1 MKKPKTAPL
10 LRKKK
15 HHDAITQDFDKTKQ
29 KHLEKLATKMLE
41 DQEKIDKLR
50 DKNINTDFLKLF

>member
-1 MKKPKTAPL
+1 MKKPKKAPL

-15 HHDAITQDFDKTKQ
+15 HHEAITQDFDKTKQ